1 MFYST
6 GIPVCILVLKKCKQP
21 DDVLFINAA
30 EHFVKGKRQNQL
42 TPEHIAKIIE
52 SYKLRK
58 EEPRY
63 SRRVEM
69 AEIEK
74 NEFNLNISRY
84 ISTAVGEEEIDL
96 AATHS
101 DLIGIEEAIQAAT
114 SKHNKFLVELGL
126 PELP

>member
-1 MFYST
+1 
-6 GIPVCILVLKKCKQP
+6 VLKKCKKP

-30 EHFVKGKRQNQL
+30 EHFEKGKRQNRL
-42 TPEHIAKIIE
+42 LDEHITKIIDA
-52 SYKLRK
+52 YRDRT

-74 NEFNLNISRY
+74 NDFNLNISRY
-84 ISTAVGEEEIDL
+84 ISTAVAEEEIEKSIRS
-96 AATHS
+96 AT
-101 DLIGIEEAIQAAT
+101 E
-114 SKHNKFLVELGL
+114 KHNGFLRELGL